1 MAAEDFSFESTSTR
15 LDTLQRTLAEFMEHD
30 ARWKTTVSYDLKM
43 LRDVLAHQNRSL
55 AEVAAAVADA
65 GVAVGELVLGV
76 RQLIGQA
83 GPELTDWVEWAKQ
96 HSEYPTRQ
104 PHEQEK
110 ET

>member
-15 LDTLQRTLAEFMEHD
+15 LNTLQRTLAEFMEHD

-43 LRDVLAHQNRSL
+43 LRDAMVHQNRSL
-55 AEVAAAVADA
+55 AEVIA
-65 GVAVGELVLGV
+65 AVGELVTGM
-76 RQLIGQA
+76 

-96 HSEYPTRQ
+96 HPEYPTRQ
-104 PHEQEK
+104 THEQEK